1 VESPSQTDTVK
12 TATVTAT
19 DQIPMLRRGAG
30 WVAARKRVPT
40 SARAVFGY
48 YADSGVFDAGSL
60 RLKRRVDG
68 AVEGMVRDAFREVEE
83 AVAEEFGHSYVSFE
97 YDTKLLLPAKLTLGY
112 LYRDIDEREYH
123 EAEQITR
130 LIVEALLDGDMRD
143 ALNDDEY
150 DDFVVDFETTT
161 DERGRIAELAHEVLR
176 ARVESQFERFPDE
189 VRAAYDE
196 GVAISEAHQDDDGRF
211 RSLMSRARDGDGAAL
226 ASIEET
232 YKFAEFESEPGL
244 FTEDELALPYL
255 KTQYDRVGV
264 IYDAMM
270 DMYRGAGFEISI
282 PFQRS
287 IVLAIIG
294 AQIWLDDLDD
304 YEDDLADGQL
314 TPVTAEYLL
323 AGSGAEAKAAV
334 VEISE
339 SYLDRAREQATAA
352 DSALT
357 GIATEYIDRSGNPE
371 KLPTEAPAAFP

>member
-1 VESPSQTDTVK
+1 
-12 TATVTAT
+12 
-19 DQIPMLRRGAG
+19 MLRRGAG
-30 WVAARKRVPT
+30 WVAAQNSVPT

-60 RLKRRVDG
+60 QLKRRVDA
-68 AVEGMVRDAFREVEE
+68 AVEGMVRDAFRDVEE
-83 AVAEEFGHSYVSFE
+83 AIAEEFGHSYVSFE

-112 LYRDIDEREYH
+112 LYREIDEQESH
-123 EAEQITR
+123 EAERITR

-143 ALNDDEY
+143 ALNDEEY

-161 DERGRIAELAHEVLR
+161 AQRGRIAELAHEVLR

-196 GVAISEAHQDDDGRF
+196 GVAISEAHQEDDGRF
-211 RSLMSRARDGDGAAL
+211 RSLMGRARDGDEAAL

-232 YKFAEFESEPGL
+232 YKYADFESEPEL
-244 FTEDELALPYL
+244 FSGDELALPYL

-323 AGSGAEAKAAV
+323 AESGAKAKAAV

-371 KLPTEAPAAFP
+371 KLPTEAPAAFPD